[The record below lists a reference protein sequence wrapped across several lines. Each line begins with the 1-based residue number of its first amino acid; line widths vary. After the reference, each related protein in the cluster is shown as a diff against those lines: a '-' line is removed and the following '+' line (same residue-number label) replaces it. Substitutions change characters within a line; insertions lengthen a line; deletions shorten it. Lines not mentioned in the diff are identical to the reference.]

1 MPRRRPRPRCRR
13 RPRTDVR
20 RLAHLALLAL
30 PLLLS
35 AAPLFA
41 QCAMCQTALMNS
53 AEGRGMGQEFNRAIL
68 VMLFAPYAVFT
79 VVGTVLL
86 RHRIRAAVQRWRG
99 TWRPSIRLSPTPRV
113 H

>member
-1 MPRRRPRPRCRR
+1 MKRALP
-13 RPRTDVR
+13 V
-20 RLAHLALLAL
+20 LLLGVVLLA
-30 PLLLS
+30 
-35 AAPLFA
+35 AAPAAHA

-68 VMLFAPYAVFT
+68 VMFFAPYAVFT

-86 RHRIRAAVQRWRG
+86 RHRIRAAVQRWHAG
-99 TWRPSIRLSPTPRV
+99 WRRSLRLSPSPRI

>member
-1 MPRRRPRPRCRR
+1 M
-13 RPRTDVR
+13 R
-20 RLAHLALLAL
+20 RLAQLALLVA
-30 PLLLS
+30 PLLFS

-41 QCAMCQTALMNS
+41 QCAMCQTALTNS

-86 RHRIRAAVQRWRG
+86 RHRIRAAVQRWRAS
-99 TWRPSIRLSPTPRV
+99 WRPSLRLSPSPRV

>member
-1 MPRRRPRPRCRR
+1 M
-13 RPRTDVR
+13 R
-20 RLAHLALLAL
+20 RLIILLAAVA
-30 PLLLS
+30 PLLLY

-53 AEGRGMGQEFNRAIL
+53 PEGRGMGQEFNRAIL
-68 VMLFAPYAVFT
+68 VMFFAPYLVFT

-86 RHRIRAAVQRWRG
+86 RHRIRGALQRWQAGGR
-99 TWRPSIRLSPTPRV
+99 RSIRLSPSPRV

>member
-1 MPRRRPRPRCRR
+1 M
-13 RPRTDVR
+13 R
-20 RLAHLALLAL
+20 RLIVLLAVVA

-35 AAPLFA
+35 AAPVFA

-53 AEGRGMGQEFNRAIL
+53 PEGRGMGQEFNRAIL
-68 VMLFAPYAVFT
+68 VMFFAPYAVFS

-86 RHRIRAAVQRWRG
+86 RHRIGAAVRRWRG
-99 TWRPSIRLSPTPRV
+99 SWRTMRVSPSPRV

>member
-1 MPRRRPRPRCRR
+1 
-13 RPRTDVR
+13 VR

-30 PLLLS
+30 PPLLS

-41 QCAMCQTALMNS
+41 QCAMCQTALLNS
-53 AEGRGMGQEFNRAIL
+53 PEGRGMSEEFNRAIL
-68 VMLFAPYAVFT
+68 VMFVAPYAVFS

-86 RHRIRAAVQRWRG
+86 RHRIGAALRRGHAAWR
-99 TWRPSIRLSPTPRV
+99 RSLRLSPSPRV

>member
-1 MPRRRPRPRCRR
+1 M
-13 RPRTDVR
+13 R
-20 RLAHLALLAL
+20 RLIVLLAAIA

-35 AAPLFA
+35 AAPVFA

-53 AEGRGMGQEFNRAIL
+53 PEGRGMGQEFNRAIL
-68 VMLFAPYAVFT
+68 VMFFAPYAVFT

-99 TWRPSIRLSPTPRV
+99 GWRRSILVPRSPRV

>member
-1 MPRRRPRPRCRR
+1 M
-13 RPRTDVR
+13 R
-20 RLAHLALLAL
+20 RLLVLALLLA
-30 PLLLS
+30 PLLLV
-35 AAPLFA
+35 AARVDA

-68 VMLFAPYAVFT
+68 VMFFAPYAVFT

-86 RHRIRAAVQRWRG
+86 RHRIRAALQRWQAG
-99 TWRPSIRLSPTPRV
+99 WRRSIRLSPSPRV

>member
-1 MPRRRPRPRCRR
+1 M
-13 RPRTDVR
+13 R
-20 RLAHLALLAL
+20 RLAHLVLLAA

-35 AAPLFA
+35 AAPVFA

-53 AEGRGMGQEFNRAIL
+53 PEGRGMGQEFNRAIL
-68 VMLFAPYAVFT
+68 VMFFAPYAVFT

-86 RHRIRAAVQRWRG
+86 RHRIRAAVQRWHAG
-99 TWRPSIRLSPTPRV
+99 WRRSMRLSPSPRI